1 MTYLTRISGYVGAET
16 RRHGE
21 KHYLDG
27 SVRITRAGKTLVK
40 ARVIDRVA
48 YAVSLRRSGKTLLVC
63 CACPHFE
70 DSFAPCKHVWAALLA
85 SQEQG
90 HLAAP
95 GGPPITRMMVDEELF
110 FGFEDEDVSDSWLY
124 LDSKENVVL
133 PFTPRGGRVT
143 RLPTPARRQLPTP
156 RLPRQNWKN
165 IFADLRGAGLAAES
179 AYPTKV
185 QDAEILYILD
195 LAGTREGQGIVVDIR
210 RRESRVNG
218 GWKKPRPLSLTPR
231 DIPRLQDSDDRR
243 ILSALIGGQTAANSW
258 SGYYYDPVNR
268 VSSSV
273 RISVPLA
280 EVVLPMLCKTGRC
293 LMRMD
298 EHDEEQAPLQWD
310 AGARWTFHLE
320 VRREASDSEYTVT
333 GSLRRGEERMPL
345 EEPVL
350 LTAGGLIFTREKVAR
365 LDDSGAFAWITRLRG
380 DGKISIPTQD
390 TEQLLTELMTLP
402 RRPPMELPEELR
414 FEQSALAPAPSL
426 KIRPGKEGGR
436 VVDRLDAELSFDY
449 DGAKVAWGSPAGDIV
464 QSEKRRVILRDTMA
478 EQKAVIRLRQLQFKL
493 RPGWQGMAAHFEL
506 NPRHFAAAV
515 RALLVEDWHV
525 EAEGRLY
532 RQPGA
537 FRIEVTSRIDWF
549 ELRGNV
555 AFDDQAVSLPELL
568 AAMKR
573 GESTVRLGDGTFGV
587 LPEEWLGQYAGLL
600 DLGTAVEDHLRFGR
614 TQVGLLDALLAVQPQ
629 ATCDEVFARARK
641 QLLEFEGVHPEEEP
655 HGFTGTLRDYQREGL
670 GWIFFLQR
678 FGFGGCL
685 ADDMGL
691 GKTVQVLALLASRS
705 GQRRGRDGKP
715 SLVVAPRSL
724 IFNWKQEAARFTP
737 RLRLLDHTGMGRHGA
752 LEGLADR
759 DVVLT
764 TYGTLRRDAPLL
776 TDLEFDYVI
785 LDEAQAVKNAGTQSA
800 KAVRLLRADHRLAL
814 SGTPIENHVSELW
827 SLFEFLNPGMLGT
840 AAIFRAQWDSRGP
853 MTDDSRALLARALKP
868 FILRRTKA
876 QVAKE
881 LPAKLEQTLYCE
893 MDAKQRQLYD
903 EMKEHFRLSLGRRLD
918 QEGLNRSKI
927 QILEALLR
935 LRQASCHPGLLDP
948 KRVGEPSAKLETLMA
963 RLEEVLDEGHKAL
976 VFSQFVSL
984 LSIVRK
990 RLDGGKITYAYLDGQ
1005 TRERASQ
1012 VERFQNDPDCR
1023 LFLISLKA
1031 GGLGLNLTAAEY
1043 VFLLDPWWNP
1053 AVEAQAI
1060 DRAHRI
1066 GQTRQVFAY
1075 RLVTRGT
1082 VEEKIVELQKSKR
1095 DLADAIIQ
1103 ADSSLIRDIS
1113 REDLELLLS

>member
-1 MTYLTRISGYVGAET
+1 
-16 RRHGE
+16 
-21 KHYLDG
+21 
-27 SVRITRAGKTLVK
+27 
-40 ARVIDRVA
+40 
-48 YAVSLRRSGKTLLVC
+48 
-63 CACPHFE
+63 
-70 DSFAPCKHVWAALLA
+70 
-85 SQEQG
+85 
-90 HLAAP
+90 
-95 GGPPITRMMVDEELF
+95 
-110 FGFEDEDVSDSWLY
+110 
-124 LDSKENVVL
+124 
-133 PFTPRGGRVT
+133 
-143 RLPTPARRQLPTP
+143 
-156 RLPRQNWKN
+156 
-165 IFADLRGAGLAAES
+165 
-179 AYPTKV
+179 
-185 QDAEILYILD
+185 
-195 LAGTREGQGIVVDIR
+195 
-210 RRESRVNG
+210 
-218 GWKKPRPLSLTPR
+218 
-231 DIPRLQDSDDRR
+231 
-243 ILSALIGGQTAANSW
+243 
-258 SGYYYDPVNR
+258 
-268 VSSSV
+268 
-273 RISVPLA
+273 
-280 EVVLPMLCKTGRC
+280 
-293 LMRMD
+293 MD
-298 EHDEEQAPLQWD
+298 
-310 AGARWTFHLE
+310 
-320 VRREASDSEYTVT
+320 
-333 GSLRRGEERMPL
+333 
-345 EEPVL
+345 
-350 LTAGGLIFTREKVAR
+350 
-365 LDDSGAFAWITRLRG
+365 
-380 DGKISIPTQD
+380 
-390 TEQLLTELMTLP
+390 
-402 RRPPMELPEELR
+402 LPEELR
-414 FEQSALAPAPSL
+414 FEQSAMAPAPSL

-436 VVDRLDAELSFDY
+436 VVDRLRADLWFSY
-449 DGAKVAWGSPAGDIV
+449 DGTVVGWDHPAGDIV
-464 QSEKRRVILRDTMA
+464 QIEKRRVILRDTMA
-478 EQKAVIRLRQLQFKL
+478 EKKAIARLRQLQFKP
-493 RPGWQGMAAHFEL
+493 RPEWQAIAAHFEL
-506 NPRHFAAAV
+506 NPRHFAAAI
-515 RALLVEDWHV
+515 RALLMEDWQV
-525 EAEGRLY
+525 EAEGKLY

-537 FRIEVTSRIDWF
+537 FRIEVTSGIDWF
-549 ELRGNV
+549 ELHGNV
-555 AFDDQAVSLPELL
+555 AFDDQAASLPELL

-587 LPEEWLGQYAGLL
+587 MPEEWLRQYAGLL
-600 DLGTAVEDHLRFGR
+600 DLGSAVDGHLRFER
-614 TQVGLLDALLAVQPQ
+614 TQVGLLDALLTAQPQ
-629 ATCDEVFARARK
+629 ATSDEVFARARK
-641 QLLEFEGVHPEEEP
+641 QLLEFDGVHPADAP
-655 HGFTGTLRDYQREGL
+655 PGFTGTLRDYQREGL
-670 GWIFFLQR
+670 GWIGFLQR

-705 GQRRGRDGKP
+705 EQRRRQDGKP

-737 RLRLLDHTGMGRHGA
+737 RLRLLDHTGTGRRGA
-752 LEGLADR
+752 LEGLADH

-776 TDLEFDYVI
+776 THLEFDYVI
-785 LDEAQAVKNAGTQSA
+785 LDEVQAVKNAGTQSA

-827 SLFEFLNPGMLGT
+827 SLFEFLNPRMLGT
-840 AAIFRAQWDSRGP
+840 AAIFRAQWDSQGS

-868 FILRRTKA
+868 FILRRTKS

-948 KRVGEPSAKLETLMA
+948 KRAGEPSAKLETLMA

-1005 TRERASQ
+1005 TRDRASQ

-1066 GQTRQVFAY
+1066 GQTRKVFAY

-1082 VEEKIVELQKSKR
+1082 VEEKILELQKSKR